1 LDARWTGRNLGF
13 TCHTGDLSWNELI
26 AWVQEGER
34 LGYSAFCTTEESG
47 KDAFAVLAV
56 LARETETIS
65 LGTAIVNFY
74 SRTPT
79 LLAMSAR
86 SIHDLSGGRFG
97 PFGLGAGGIG
107 FMQRGHGIVVEKPLA
122 RARETVAIVRG
133 LLTQKKFSY
142 AGHWFKPSD
151 FHLREGPIEEG
162 APPIWL
168 AGLGPKMVRTAAEAA
183 DGVIANWLTEESLA
197 EYRGLIKQGAESA
210 GRDPGE
216 VQIATLLMT
225 CVDPD
230 DEAALFAARRG
241 IAFYCASE
249 HYLHIADICGLGAD
263 ARKVKVAWEERDF
276 DRATDLVSDA
286 LLDKFSLVGSEGK
299 NAERIRW
306 LFDNDVYPIVYPLPR
321 RDRMVDDHHR
331 VIERA
336 ARWAHV
342 LEAAPADR

>member
-1 LDARWTGRNLGF
+1 LASRWTGRKLGF
-13 TCHTGDLSWNELI
+13 TCHTGDLSWEELI
-26 AWVQEGER
+26 AWVQEAER

-122 RARETVAIVRG
+122 RAKETVAIVRG

-142 AGHWFKPSD
+142 DGQWFKPKD

-197 EYRGLIKQGAESA
+197 EYRGLIQQGAESV
-210 GRDPGE
+210 GRDPAE

-225 CVDPD
+225 CVDAD

-286 LLDKFSLVGSEGK
+286 LLDKFSLVGSQGQ

-336 ARWAHV
+336 ARWAQV
-342 LEAAPADR
+342 LDAASADR